1 MEGAISIRGVME
13 DKEETILDYID
24 NVTVQGKPF
33 AEPGNEYYALIC
45 IRSGLG
51 QLYRWARKCDE
62 VCLSQLDP
70 KKNYFFMGNVPEVSG
85 IPHTLLTCAFQWY
98 AISACQYVKTIGT
111 IAYRQ
116 DNTGTKPLV
125 YLNSI
130 IPEVKVYR
138 DKVAAH
144 FAWLTKNSHDNE
156 AERLAS
162 IIPQVIFSKDSFHVG
177 AMNISMGRRGKM
189 TTSKEIKPW
198 SIVKI
203 HRRLQERYWPE
214 EIKSNETKGEKI

>member
-1 MEGAISIRGVME
+1 MA
-13 DKEETILDYID
+13 DKEKTTLDYVD
-24 NVTVQGKPF
+24 NITVNGNPF
-33 AEPGNEYYALIC
+33 VEPSNEYYALIYL
-45 IRSGLG
+45 RSGLG
-51 QLYRWARKCDE
+51 QLYRLAKKCDE
-62 VCLSQLDP
+62 ECLSQLDP
-70 KKNYFFMGNVPEVSG
+70 KKKYMFWGNVPEVTG
-85 IPHTLLTCAFQWY
+85 IPYPLLTCAFQWY

-116 DNTGTKPLV
+116 DNTRTTPLV

-130 IPEVKVYR
+130 VPEVKVYR

-144 FAWLTKNSHDNE
+144 FAWLTKSNHDNE

-162 IIPQVIFSKDSFHVG
+162 IIPQVSFIEDSFHVG
-177 AMNISMGRRGKM
+177 AFKVSVGSKGK
-189 TTSKEIKPW
+189 TSTSKEIMPW

-214 EIKSNETKGEKI
+214 EIKGNETTGEKV